1 MKSTNS
7 RLLAVFACLLWST
20 AFLGVK
26 IGLRSM
32 PPMLF
37 AGIRFFL
44 AGLAVALLYRKP
56 GKLRQIREH
65 WRQLLLVGMFQTF
78 GLYSLFFY
86 SLTLMRASTG
96 AIVNGVGPLIVAVT
110 AHFTLT
116 GSRLNR
122 RQFFCL
128 ILGAAGVVLVS
139 FAGSSDLL
147 SGAASELKAVLIM
160 LSALVF
166 GALASVLVAKSPD
179 DLDPFLLNAGQLMAG
194 GAALLLT
201 AVLKGDRPY
210 ADIPVQEFSLALVWL
225 IFVSAAGFSIWYYLL
240 KVRKESLSQMAVWKF
255 LIPIAGAVISWIFMK
270 DDNPEFLSISGMLL
284 TALSIFLFYHTP
296 ATTVETKVVRE
307 ND

>member
-1 MKSTNS
+1 MKSANS

-110 AHFTLT
+110 AHFTLA

-160 LSALVF
+160 LAALVF
-166 GALASVLVAKSPD
+166 GAMASVLVAKSPD

-255 LIPIAGAVISWIFMK
+255 LIPIAGAVISWVFMK
-270 DDNPEFLSISGMLL
+270 DDNPELLSISGMLL
-284 TALSIFLFYHTP
+284 TALSIYLFYHTP
-296 ATTVETKVVRE
+296 ATTVETEVVRE